1 MAPAQASRRGELL
14 APTLANRRGELL
26 ATGGVLLTAAGWG
39 SMVPLTSVLLASLP
53 PFIIAATRYTLA
65 VPVLAL
71 LIAVIERGPVLPLYL
86 PWRRVLALGTFG
98 IGGFATCYTF
108 GIRYS
113 GPIAAAAILATGPV
127 VAALMDWAIGGRR
140 VSRRAG
146 LAIALTVAGG
156 LLVAVARPERSA
168 SAHGG
173 EALLVLGLVC
183 WTWYS
188 MKAQAWLAPLGIGQ
202 LRLTMVTSA
211 AAGFSLWIV
220 FAVTTLLGL
229 QDPPAAWPSLEALL
243 ILGYLCAGPTAICIA
258 LWNLGTAHLGVTIA
272 MVILNLSPVFA
283 VLLSLA
289 LGIEPTALE
298 LIGGT
303 LTLLGVAWLQFGGG
317 RRVPASPSVDA
328 AGELR

>member
-1 MAPAQASRRGELL
+1 MSASSAGHRGEL
-14 APTLANRRGELL
+14 A

-53 PFIIAATRYTLA
+53 PFLITATRYTLA

-71 LIAVIERGPVLPLYL
+71 LIAIIEQGAILPISL
-86 PWRRVLALGTFG
+86 PWRRIMALGTFG

-108 GIRYS
+108 GIGYS
-113 GPIAAAAILATGPV
+113 GPIAAAAILATAPV
-127 VAALMDWAIGGRR
+127 VAALMDWLIAGRR
-140 VSRRAG
+140 VSKRAMM
-146 LAIALTVAGG
+146 AILLTVAGG

-202 LRLTMVTSA
+202 LRLTMVTSG

-220 FAVTTLLGL
+220 FGVTTALGL
-229 QDPPAAWPSLEALL
+229 QAPPVAWPPLSVVL
-243 ILGYLCAGPTAICIA
+243 ILGYLSVGPTAICIA
-258 LWNLGTAHLGVTIA
+258 FWNLGTARLGVTIA
-272 MVILNLSPVFA
+272 MVILNLSPIFA
-283 VLLSLA
+283 VLLSMA
-289 LGIEPTALE
+289 LGIQPTPLE
-298 LIGGT
+298 LTGGA
-303 LTLLGVAWLQFGGG
+303 LTLLGVAWLQFGESAPGRPRLWTPSKGG
-317 RRVPASPSVDA
+317 DRVSP
-328 AGELR
+328 